1 MRFDQYQQETN
12 RTAIYK
18 NKISLE
24 SNHINYVVLGLCSEA
39 GEVAG
44 VLKKIL
50 RDDDG
55 EITLES
61 GYWRVFSYP
70 REFVLIGKKG
80 EFKEFKKKD
89 QLIAYLSK

>member
-1 MRFDQYQQETN
+1 MNDSADN
-12 RTAIYK
+12 NK
-18 NKISLE
+18 NDLSQLDLLRLE
-24 SNHINYVVLGLCSEA
+24 ELELNS
-39 GEVAG
+39 
-44 VLKKIL
+44 
-50 RDDDG
+50 DG